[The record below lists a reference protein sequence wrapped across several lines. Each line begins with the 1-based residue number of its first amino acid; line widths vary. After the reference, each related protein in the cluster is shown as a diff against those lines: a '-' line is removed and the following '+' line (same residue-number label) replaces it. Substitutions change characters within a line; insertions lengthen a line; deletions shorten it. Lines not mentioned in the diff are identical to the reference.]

1 MSTRPEPLT
10 DGPCFNLWVPRVS
23 ENGRRGRDPAFRR
36 ALCLHWMLAPGYRR
50 CSLFRRGACHH
61 HPPLLISRIPLSSA
75 SSPLFPATVTA
86 TGLGQNYD
94 NERALWLHL
103 LRIGRRGR
111 A

>member
-1 MSTRPEPLT
+1 MTPHVLIY
-10 DGPCFNLWVPRVS
+10 GCFACRKM
-23 ENGRRGRDPAFRR
+23 DA
-36 ALCLHWMLAPGYRR
+36 ADAILHLDELSVFARCSHPVTA
-50 CSLFRRGACHH
+50 CSLFHRGACHH
-61 HPPLLISRIPLSSA
+61 HPPLLISRIPLSIA